1 MRKSIKI
8 KIERLFIKKVGDK
21 VKFYASIRDYLVE
34 KAKKEKKDLVIFCE
48 KLNDSILVPYEKL
61 GEGIKNEQKFYSKI
75 DNRTYSLVDYEWKR
89 YKNPNL
95 DKPEIF
101 SQLIL

>member
-1 MRKSIKI
+1 MRKSITI
-8 KIERLFIKKVGDK
+8 KIERLFIKRVGDK

-34 KAKKEKKDLVIFCE
+34 KAKKEKKNLVILCE

-61 GEGIKNEQKFYSKI
+61 EEGIKNEQKFHSKI
-75 DNRTYSLVDYEWKR
+75 DNKVYSLVDYEWER
-89 YKNPNL
+89 YKSPDL
-95 DKPEIF
+95 KKPEIF